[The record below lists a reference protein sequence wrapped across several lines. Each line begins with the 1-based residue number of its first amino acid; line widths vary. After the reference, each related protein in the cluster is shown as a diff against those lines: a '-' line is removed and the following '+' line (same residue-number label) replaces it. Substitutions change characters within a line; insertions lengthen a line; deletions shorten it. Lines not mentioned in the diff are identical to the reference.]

1 MGLEPGRM
9 GDRKGRR
16 KRKER
21 KVGVLK
27 GCEAV
32 EIGGGGGEL
41 RDKAQYFA
49 IDKRVKVRKPR
60 KKGAGAGNARYGKR
74 GVWTPMPP
82 PPPTTIADGY

>member
-32 EIGGGGGEL
+32 EIGG
-41 RDKAQYFA
+41 
-49 IDKRVKVRKPR
+49 
-60 KKGAGAGNARYGKR
+60 AGR
-74 GVWTPMPP
+74 GVTRQSS
-82 PPPTTIADGY
+82 IFRNRQKG